1 MEALQDLEK
10 LDKKKRRIK
19 QKIYKCSFQMS
30 YIAENNAHS
39 TDTFSA
45 VVAAWKA
52 DQKDPGSNLLW
63 ILLFL
68 LYFKSEGCWFES
80 RKR

>member
-1 MEALQDLEK
+1 
-10 LDKKKRRIK
+10 
-19 QKIYKCSFQMS
+19 MS

-68 LYFKSEGCWFES
+68 QKTVKSLKFCLYK
-80 RKR
+80 